1 MFKLAKDAI
10 IFKKLYDIY
19 TWIKPRLL
27 SLVILIF
34 SVFLFIYL
42 HSEYIS
48 WVELSG
54 DKTFLTLSYII
65 KNILILL
72 AAIIFIFL
80 NRGKK
85 VAEVKKDYKTIEA
98 EKIKMEE
105 KKDSLKAIKEKGELK
120 TEYERILEGS
130 DEDDK

>member
-27 SLVILIF
+27 SLVILII

-72 AAIIFIFL
+72 AVIVFIFL
-80 NRGKK
+80 NRSKK
-85 VAEVKKDYKTIEA
+85 VVEVKKNKKQIKA
-98 EKIKMEE
+98 EKVQME
-105 KKDSLKAIKEKGELK
+105 KKKDHIKSIKEKGELK
-120 TEYERILEGS
+120 TEYQRILEGT
-130 DEDDK
+130 DEKD

>member
-19 TWIKPRLL
+19 TWIKPKLL

-65 KNILILL
+65 KNVFILVAVIV
-72 AAIIFIFL
+72 FIFL

-85 VAEVKKDYKTIEA
+85 VAEVKKDYKQIKA
-98 EKIKMEE
+98 EKVQME
-105 KKDSLKAIKEKGELK
+105 KKKDHIKSIKEKGELK
-120 TEYERILEGS
+120 TEYQRILEGT
-130 DEDDK
+130 DEKE

>member
-1 MFKLAKDAI
+1 MFKIAKDAI

-54 DKTFLTLSYII
+54 DTTFLTLSYII
-65 KNILILL
+65 KNVLILL
-72 AAIIFIFL
+72 AVIVFIFL

-85 VAEVKKDYKTIEA
+85 VAEVKKDYKQIKA
-98 EKIKMEE
+98 EKVQME
-105 KKDSLKAIKEKGELK
+105 KKKDHIKSIKEKGELK
-120 TEYERILEGS
+120 TEYQRILEGT
-130 DEDDK
+130 DEKE

>member
-65 KNILILL
+65 KNVLILL
-72 AAIIFIFL
+72 AVIVFIFL

-85 VAEVKKDYKTIEA
+85 VAEVKKDYKQIKA
-98 EKIKMEE
+98 EKVQME
-105 KKDSLKAIKEKGELK
+105 KKKDHIKSIKEKGELK
-120 TEYERILEGS
+120 TEYQRILEGT
-130 DEDDK
+130 DEKE

>member
-19 TWIKPRLL
+19 TWIKPKLF

-65 KNILILL
+65 KNVFILVAVIVFFL
-72 AAIIFIFL
+72 L

-85 VAEVKKDYKTIEA
+85 VAEVKKDYEQIKA
-98 EKIKMEE
+98 EKVYIE
-105 KKDSLKAIKEKGELK
+105 KKKDHLKSIKEKGELK
-120 TEYERILEGS
+120 TEYQRILEGT
-130 DEDDK
+130 DEKD

>member
-27 SLVILIF
+27 SLVILII

-72 AAIIFIFL
+72 AVIVFIFL
-80 NRGKK
+80 NRSKK
-85 VAEVKKDYKTIEA
+85 VVEVKKDYKQIKA
-98 EKIKMEE
+98 EKVQME
-105 KKDSLKAIKEKGELK
+105 KKKDHIKSIKEKGELK
-120 TEYERILEGS
+120 TEYQRILEGT
-130 DEDDK
+130 DEKD

>member
-19 TWIKPRLL
+19 IWIKPRLL

-54 DKTFLTLSYII
+54 DKTFLHHNII
-65 KNILILL
+65 KNILIYYNY
-72 AAIIFIFL
+72 FHFL
-80 NRGKK
+80 NR
-85 VAEVKKDYKTIEA
+85 
-98 EKIKMEE
+98 
-105 KKDSLKAIKEKGELK
+105 
-120 TEYERILEGS
+120 RN
-130 DEDDK
+130 

>member
-27 SLVILIF
+27 SLVILVL

-65 KNILILL
+65 KNVLILL
-72 AAIIFIFL
+72 AVIVFIFL

-85 VAEVKKDYKTIEA
+85 VVEVKKDYKQIKA
-98 EKIKMEE
+98 EKVYME
-105 KKDSLKAIKEKGELK
+105 KKKDHLKSIKEKGELK
-120 TEYERILEGS
+120 TEYQRILEGT
-130 DEDDK
+130 DEKE

>member
-65 KNILILL
+65 KNVLILL
-72 AAIIFIFL
+72 AVIVFIFL
-80 NRGKK
+80 NRDKK
-85 VAEVKKDYKTIEA
+85 VVEVKKDYKQIKA
-98 EKIKMEE
+98 EKVQIE
-105 KKDSLKAIKEKGELK
+105 KKKDHIKSIKEKGELK
-120 TEYERILEGS
+120 TEYQRILEGT
-130 DEDDK
+130 DEKE

>member
-27 SLVILIF
+27 SLIILII

-72 AAIIFIFL
+72 AVIVFIFL
-80 NRGKK
+80 NRSKK
-85 VAEVKKDYKTIEA
+85 VVEVKKDYKQIKA
-98 EKIKMEE
+98 EKVQME
-105 KKDSLKAIKEKGELK
+105 KKKDHIKSIKEKGELK
-120 TEYERILEGS
+120 TEYQRILEGT
-130 DEDDK
+130 DEKD

>member
-1 MFKLAKDAI
+1 MFKIAKDAI

-27 SLVILIF
+27 SLVILVL
-34 SVFLFIYL
+34 SVFLIIYL

-65 KNILILL
+65 KNVLILL
-72 AAIIFIFL
+72 AVIVFIFL
-80 NRGKK
+80 NRDKK
-85 VAEVKKDYKTIEA
+85 VVEVKKDYKQIKA
-98 EKIKMEE
+98 EKVYME
-105 KKDSLKAIKEKGELK
+105 KKKDHLKSIKEKGELK
-120 TEYERILEGS
+120 TEYQRILDGT
-130 DEDDK
+130 DEKE

>member
-54 DKTFLTLSYII
+54 DTTFLTLSYII
-65 KNILILL
+65 KNVLILL
-72 AAIIFIFL
+72 AVIVFIFL

-85 VAEVKKDYKTIEA
+85 VAEVKKDYKQIKA
-98 EKIKMEE
+98 EKVQME
-105 KKDSLKAIKEKGELK
+105 KKKDHIKSIKEKGELK
-120 TEYERILEGS
+120 TEYQRILEGT
-130 DEDDK
+130 DEKE

>member
-1 MFKLAKDAI
+1 MFKIAKDAI

-27 SLVILIF
+27 SLVILVL

-65 KNILILL
+65 KNVLILL
-72 AAIIFIFL
+72 AVIVFIFL

-85 VAEVKKDYKTIEA
+85 VVEVKKDYKQIKA
-98 EKIKMEE
+98 EKVYME
-105 KKDSLKAIKEKGELK
+105 KKKDHLKSIKEKGELK
-120 TEYERILEGS
+120 TEYQRILDGT
-130 DEDDK
+130 DEKE

>member
-1 MFKLAKDAI
+1 MFKLAKDAL

-19 TWIKPRLL
+19 TWLKPRLF

-72 AAIIFIFL
+72 AVIIFIFL
-80 NRGKK
+80 NKSKK
-85 VAEVKKDYKTIEA
+85 VVEVKKDYKQIKT
-98 EKIKMEE
+98 EKAQME
-105 KKDSLKAIKEKGELK
+105 KKKDHIKSIKEKGELK
-120 TEYERILEGS
+120 TEYQRILEGT
-130 DEDDK
+130 DEKD

>member
-65 KNILILL
+65 KNVLILL
-72 AAIIFIFL
+72 AVIVFLFL

-85 VAEVKKDYKTIEA
+85 IAEVKKDYKQIKA
-98 EKIKMEE
+98 EKVYME
-105 KKDSLKAIKEKGELK
+105 KKKDHLKSIKEKGELK
-120 TEYERILEGS
+120 TEYQRILDGT
-130 DEDDK
+130 DEKE

>member
-65 KNILILL
+65 KNVLILL
-72 AAIIFIFL
+72 AVIVFLFL

-85 VAEVKKDYKTIEA
+85 VAEVKKDYKQIKA
-98 EKIKMEE
+98 EKVQME
-105 KKDSLKAIKEKGELK
+105 KKKDHLKSIKEKGELK
-120 TEYERILEGS
+120 TEYQRILEGT
-130 DEDDK
+130 DEKE

>member
-1 MFKLAKDAI
+1 MFKIAKDAI

-27 SLVILIF
+27 SLVILVL

-65 KNILILL
+65 KNVLILL
-72 AAIIFIFL
+72 AVIVFIFL
-80 NRGKK
+80 NRDKK
-85 VAEVKKDYKTIEA
+85 VVEVKKDYKQIKA
-98 EKIKMEE
+98 EKVYME
-105 KKDSLKAIKEKGELK
+105 KKKDHLKSIKEKGELK
-120 TEYERILEGS
+120 TEYQRILDGT
-130 DEDDK
+130 DEKE

>member
-19 TWIKPRLL
+19 AWIKPRLL
-27 SLVILIF
+27 SLVILVL

-65 KNILILL
+65 KNVLILL
-72 AAIIFIFL
+72 AVIVFIFL

-85 VAEVKKDYKTIEA
+85 VVEVKKDYKQIKA
-98 EKIKMEE
+98 EKVYME
-105 KKDSLKAIKEKGELK
+105 KKKDHLKSIKEKGELK
-120 TEYERILEGS
+120 TEYQRILDGT
-130 DEDDK
+130 DEKE

>member
-27 SLVILIF
+27 SLVILVL

-65 KNILILL
+65 KNVLILL
-72 AAIIFIFL
+72 AVIVFIFL
-80 NRGKK
+80 NRDKK
-85 VAEVKKDYKTIEA
+85 VVEVKKDYKQIKA
-98 EKIKMEE
+98 EKVYME
-105 KKDSLKAIKEKGELK
+105 KKKDHLKSIKEKGELK
-120 TEYERILEGS
+120 TEYQRILDGT
-130 DEDDK
+130 DEK

>member
-72 AAIIFIFL
+72 AAIIFMFL

-85 VAEVKKDYKTIEA
+85 VIEVKKDYKQIKA
-98 EKIKMEE
+98 EKVQME
-105 KKDSLKAIKEKGELK
+105 KKKDYLKSIKEKGELK
-120 TEYERILEGS
+120 TEYQRILDGT
-130 DEDDK
+130 DEKE

>member
-27 SLVILIF
+27 SLVILII
-34 SVFLFIYL
+34 SIFLFIYL

-48 WVELSG
+48 WVELSE

-72 AAIIFIFL
+72 AVIIFIFL
-80 NRGKK
+80 NRSKK
-85 VAEVKKDYKTIEA
+85 VAEVKKDYKQIKA
-98 EKIKMEE
+98 EKVQME
-105 KKDSLKAIKEKGELK
+105 KKKDHIKSIKEKGELK
-120 TEYERILEGS
+120 TEYQRILEGT
-130 DEDDK
+130 DEKD

>member
-85 VAEVKKDYKTIEA
+85 VAEVKKDYKTIKA

>member
-19 TWIKPRLL
+19 TWIKPKLL

-65 KNILILL
+65 KNVFILVAVIV
-72 AAIIFIFL
+72 FIFL

-85 VAEVKKDYKTIEA
+85 VSEVKKDYEQIKA
-98 EKIKMEE
+98 EKVYIE
-105 KKDSLKAIKEKGELK
+105 KKKDHLKSIKEKGELK
-120 TEYERILEGS
+120 TEYQRILEGT
-130 DEDDK
+130 DEKD

>member
-1 MFKLAKDAI
+1 MFKLARDAL

-19 TWIKPRLL
+19 TWLKPRLF

-72 AAIIFIFL
+72 AVIIFIFL
-80 NRGKK
+80 NRSKK
-85 VAEVKKDYKTIEA
+85 VVEVKKDYKQLKA
-98 EKIKMEE
+98 EKAQME
-105 KKDSLKAIKEKGELK
+105 KKRDHIKSIKEKGELK
-120 TEYERILEGS
+120 TEYQRILEGT
-130 DEDDK
+130 DEKD

>member
-54 DKTFLTLSYII
+54 DTTFLTLSYII
-65 KNILILL
+65 KNVLILL
-72 AAIIFIFL
+72 AVIVFIFL

-85 VAEVKKDYKTIEA
+85 VAEVKKDYKQIKA
-98 EKIKMEE
+98 EKIQME
-105 KKDSLKAIKEKGELK
+105 KKKDHIKSIKEKGELK
-120 TEYERILEGS
+120 TEYQRILEGT
-130 DEDDK
+130 DEKE

>member
-27 SLVILIF
+27 SLVILVL

-65 KNILILL
+65 KNVLILL
-72 AAIIFIFL
+72 AVIVFIFL

-85 VAEVKKDYKTIEA
+85 VVEVKKDYKQIKA
-98 EKIKMEE
+98 EKVYME
-105 KKDSLKAIKEKGELK
+105 KKKDHLKSIKEKGELK
-120 TEYERILEGS
+120 TEYQRILDGT
-130 DEDDK
+130 DEKE

>member
-1 MFKLAKDAI
+1 MWFYNLIKLKFFI
-10 IFKKLYDIY
+10 NIY
-19 TWIKPRLL
+19 QWIKPRFLGFA
-27 SLVILIF
+27 ILII
-34 SVFLFIYL
+34 SIFLIIYI

-54 DKTFLTLSYII
+54 NKTFLTKSYII
-65 KNILILL
+65 KNILIVL
-72 AAIIFIFL
+72 ALIVFIFL
-80 NRGKK
+80 NRNKTIPSI
-85 VAEVKKDYKTIEA
+85 KKDYKTIKA

>member
-27 SLVILIF
+27 SLVILVL

-65 KNILILL
+65 KNVLILL
-72 AAIIFIFL
+72 AVIVFIFL
-80 NRGKK
+80 NRDKK
-85 VAEVKKDYKTIEA
+85 VVEVKKDYKQIKA
-98 EKIKMEE
+98 EKVYME
-105 KKDSLKAIKEKGELK
+105 KKKDHLKSIKEKGELK
-120 TEYERILEGS
+120 TEYQRILDGT
-130 DEDDK
+130 DEKE

>member
-1 MFKLAKDAI
+1 MFKLVKDAI

-19 TWIKPRLL
+19 TWIKPKLL

-65 KNILILL
+65 KNVFILVAVIV
-72 AAIIFIFL
+72 FIFL

-85 VAEVKKDYKTIEA
+85 VSEVKKDYEQIKA
-98 EKIKMEE
+98 EKVYIE
-105 KKDSLKAIKEKGELK
+105 KKKDHLKSIKEKGELK
-120 TEYERILEGS
+120 TEYQRILEGT
-130 DEDDK
+130 DEKD

>member
-1 MFKLAKDAI
+1 MFKIAKDAI

-65 KNILILL
+65 KNVLILL
-72 AAIIFIFL
+72 AVIVFIFL

-85 VAEVKKDYKTIEA
+85 VAEVKKDYKQIKA
-98 EKIKMEE
+98 EKVQME
-105 KKDSLKAIKEKGELK
+105 KKKDHIKSIKEKGELK
-120 TEYERILEGS
+120 TEYQRILEGT
-130 DEDDK
+130 DEKE

>member
-120 TEYERILEGS
+120 TEYQRILEGS

>member
-1 MFKLAKDAI
+1 MFKFAKDAI

-19 TWIKPRLL
+19 TWIKPRLF

-34 SVFLFIYL
+34 SVFLLIYL

-72 AAIIFIFL
+72 AVIVFIFL
-80 NRGKK
+80 NRNKK
-85 VAEVKKDYKTIEA
+85 VVEVKKDYKQIKA
-98 EKIKMEE
+98 EKVQME
-105 KKDSLKAIKEKGELK
+105 KKKDHIKSIKEKGELK
-120 TEYERILEGS
+120 TEYQRILEGT
-130 DEDDK
+130 DEKD

>member
-19 TWIKPRLL
+19 TWIKPRLF
-27 SLVILIF
+27 SLAILIF

-85 VAEVKKDYKTIEA
+85 VIEVKKDYKQIKA
-98 EKIKMEE
+98 EKVQME
-105 KKDSLKAIKEKGELK
+105 KKKDYLKSIKEKGELK
-120 TEYERILEGS
+120 TEYQRILDGT
-130 DEDDK
+130 DEKE